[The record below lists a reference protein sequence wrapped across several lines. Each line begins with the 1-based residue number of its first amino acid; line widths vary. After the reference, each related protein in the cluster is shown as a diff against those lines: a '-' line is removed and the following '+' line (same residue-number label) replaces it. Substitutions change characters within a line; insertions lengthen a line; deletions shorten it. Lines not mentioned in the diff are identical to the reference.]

1 MTQPDVT
8 KMADESRL
16 EGRESTATSPSLIL
30 RNSNSKVQMNE
41 AQLTVGTL
49 FLGRKNKAK
58 LLQDSDRGPFCADHV
73 QALTHSQLRA
83 AQRTH
88 NGLIKKIEHGSWIII
103 CLV

>member
-1 MTQPDVT
+1 
-8 KMADESRL
+8 MADESRL
-16 EGRESTATSPSLIL
+16 KSRESTATSPSLIP
-30 RNSNSKVQMNE
+30 RNSYSKVQMDE
-41 AQLTVGTL
+41 TQTTVGAL

-58 LLQDSDRGPFCADHV
+58 LLQESVRGPFCADHV